1 MKDNDQKPGN
11 LGHDLLI
18 KSSWQRC
25 DSYGLEQDASPADFA
40 LAKGE
45 VSHLKDKH
53 HYLIDTTG
61 HEVLP
66 FYENI
71 LNNSSCLII
80 LADREGQVLNCW
92 GDNRFI
98 DSKKRPYFRDG
109 NSWLE
114 RHNGTNAIG
123 TAIETGQAVQ
133 VQRDEHFLKSNRFM
147 IGSAAPI
154 YNTERELMGVL
165 DVSSDAYLPQAHTLG
180 MVKMM
185 SQSVENRLI
194 FSKFGD
200 TEFLMTF
207 NTHTDNLDSQWVG
220 LIAFNEEG
228 TIISANRRAEMLL
241 RYELALMN
249 VEEVFGIPL
258 FELKNQP
265 EGIPVAINALGKY
278 KMYAH
283 VRRPSQAPV
292 IAPDFRERL
301 QPQPEQASPWQSI
314 NYGDAKV
321 ERCIKMA
328 STIMERDI
336 PLLIQGETASGKES
350 FCRALHRA
358 SQRRNQPFIIINCA
372 SLSGSTIE
380 EELFG
385 HIDEDTEQ
393 PVPGLIQQ
401 ADNGTLLLKEI
412 GDMPLD
418 MQARFLRIL
427 EEGSINHSG
436 SKTRHPIDFK
446 LLASSHSNLKD
457 MVESGLFRQD
467 LYYRI
472 SGLKLD
478 YPSLSQRTDKVQIV
492 QQIHTD
498 LREDHQ
504 PRFLSEEV
512 IQLLDKHPW
521 PGNFRQLSNVIQIAL
536 LMADATEI
544 KPWHLPDDFFDDLKN
559 SEPMSPSAATVSTAV
574 PPGPATEPSTVTA
587 AASAAGSAPVTTT
600 PTVTAI
606 DPLDETLKQY
616 NLHQG
621 NISRT
626 AKALNISRNTL
637 YKRLRELGIKQ

>member
-1 MKDNDQKPGN
+1 M
-11 LGHDLLI
+11 
-18 KSSWQRC
+18 
-25 DSYGLEQDASPADFA
+25 
-40 LAKGE
+40 
-45 VSHLKDKH
+45 
-53 HYLIDTTG
+53 
-61 HEVLP
+61 
-66 FYENI
+66 
-71 LNNSSCLII
+71 
-80 LADREGQVLNCW
+80 LNCW

-301 QPQPEQASPWQSI
+301 QPQPEQASP
-314 NYGDAKV
+314 GKALT
-321 ERCIKMA
+321 MA
-328 STIMERDI
+328 MLKWNAALKWPA
-336 PLLIQGETASGKES
+336 PLW
-350 FCRALHRA
+350 
-358 SQRRNQPFIIINCA
+358 
-372 SLSGSTIE
+372 
-380 EELFG
+380 
-385 HIDEDTEQ
+385 
-393 PVPGLIQQ
+393 
-401 ADNGTLLLKEI
+401 NGTF
-412 GDMPLD
+412 PC
-418 MQARFLRIL
+418 
-427 EEGSINHSG
+427 
-436 SKTRHPIDFK
+436 
-446 LLASSHSNLKD
+446 
-457 MVESGLFRQD
+457 
-467 LYYRI
+467 
-472 SGLKLD
+472 
-478 YPSLSQRTDKVQIV
+478 
-492 QQIHTD
+492 
-498 LREDHQ
+498 
-504 PRFLSEEV
+504 
-512 IQLLDKHPW
+512 
-521 PGNFRQLSNVIQIAL
+521 
-536 LMADATEI
+536 
-544 KPWHLPDDFFDDLKN
+544 
-559 SEPMSPSAATVSTAV
+559 
-574 PPGPATEPSTVTA
+574 
-587 AASAAGSAPVTTT
+587 
-600 PTVTAI
+600 
-606 DPLDETLKQY
+606 
-616 NLHQG
+616 
-621 NISRT
+621 
-626 AKALNISRNTL
+626 
-637 YKRLRELGIKQ
+637 